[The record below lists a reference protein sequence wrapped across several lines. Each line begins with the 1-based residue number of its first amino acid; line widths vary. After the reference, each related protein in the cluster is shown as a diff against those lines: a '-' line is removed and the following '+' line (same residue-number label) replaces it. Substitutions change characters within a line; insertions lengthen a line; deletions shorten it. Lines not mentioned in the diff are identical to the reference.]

1 MKLYQKPVFRAY
13 ATAKIIPMSLLKSSF
28 KIGSLTLLSRLVGYV
43 RDVMLASRLGAGA
56 LSDAFFVSFRLPNIF
71 RSLFAE
77 GAFNAAFV
85 PMFAKIKEK
94 EAAREFA
101 EKVFAVLLA
110 ALLVFTIFAQVFMPG
125 FMILLASGFE
135 GEKFEL
141 AVMLTRIT
149 FPYLIFISLVSLL
162 GGVLNSVDKFGA
174 VAFTPVLMNLSMI
187 FTVLVLEGYFPNEAY
202 AFSVG
207 VMVSGVVQFAY
218 LYNECRKAGY
228 RINLKMP
235 RMNPEIRKLLKNMF
249 PVMLGA
255 GVLQI
260 NVLVNTQIASYISD
274 GAVSF
279 LYYADRVSQLP
290 LALIGTAI
298 GTAMLP
304 MLSRLFREN
313 EVKKA
318 NDTQNTAFEIAWFF
332 SVPAAFGV
340 LAIAGPIVSV
350 LFERDNFSHDDAMAV
365 TRALWAYSLGI
376 PAFVLMKIFTPG
388 FYSNDDTKTPVKI
401 AVCCIAANLIISL
414 GLIFGLGFDHVA
426 LAIATS
432 VSSWLNV
439 VLLAV
444 ALHKRKLF
452 KFLDQTISRALK
464 VLGASIAMSV
474 IVVIFYMTLEPYIPM
489 LVNLVFSVGL
499 GGGAFLVITIF
510 SNAFD
515 KEEYLAILKRKMPS
529 RKNKK
534 K

>member
-1 MKLYQKPVFRAY
+1 
-13 ATAKIIPMSLLKSSF
+13 MSLLKSSF
-28 KIGSLTLLSRLVGYV
+28 KIGLLTLLSRLVGYI
-43 RDVMLASRLGAGA
+43 RDVMIASRLGAGM

-85 PMFAKIKEK
+85 PMFAKIKDK
-94 EAAREFA
+94 ESAREFA
-101 EKVFAVLLA
+101 ERVFAVLLA
-110 ALLVFTIFAQVFMPG
+110 VLLVFTLLAQIFMPG
-125 FMILLASGFE
+125 LVWLLASGFE

-141 AVMLTRIT
+141 SIILTRIT
-149 FPYLIFISLVSLL
+149 FPYLILISLVSLL

-174 VAFTPVLMNLSMI
+174 VAFTPVLMNFSMI
-187 FTVLVLEGYFPNEAY
+187 IVVLVLEGYFPNEAY
-202 AFSVG
+202 AFSIG

-218 LYNECRKAGY
+218 LYSECRKAGY
-228 RINLKMP
+228 KLNLKMP
-235 RMNPEIRKLLKNMF
+235 HFTPEIKKLLKNMF
-249 PVMLGA
+249 PVMIGA

-279 LYYADRVSQLP
+279 LYYADRISQLP

-318 NDTQNTAFEIAWFF
+318 NDTQNNAFEIAWFF

-340 LAIAGPIVSV
+340 LAVAGPMVSV
-350 LFERDNFSHDDAMAV
+350 LFERDNFSHTDSIAV

-401 AVCCIAANLIISL
+401 AVSCIVANLAISL
-414 GLIFGLGFDHVA
+414 GLIHFAGFDHVA

-439 VLLAV
+439 ILLVA

-452 KFLDQTISRALK
+452 SFHAKTTKNAIKIL
-464 VLGASIAMSV
+464 VASIIMAA
-474 IVVIFYMTLEPYIPM
+474 VVVAFYSAAEEHLPM
-489 LVNLVFSVGL
+489 LIDLVISVGL
-499 GGGAFLVITIF
+499 GGMVFFALAYFT
-510 SNAFD
+510 NAFD
-515 KEEYLAILKRKMPS
+515 KEEYIAILKRKLPG
-529 RKNKK
+529 KAKK
-534 K
+534 KR